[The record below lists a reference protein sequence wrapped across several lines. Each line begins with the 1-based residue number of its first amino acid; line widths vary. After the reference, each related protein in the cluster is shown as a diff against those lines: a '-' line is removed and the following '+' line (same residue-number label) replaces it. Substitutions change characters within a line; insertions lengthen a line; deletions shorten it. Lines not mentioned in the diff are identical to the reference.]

1 VVDLAPADWVR
12 FTLGPRYVGLSAF
25 ASSGSDSESDY
36 TSFVGSSLGVE
47 FVINDTVRLQP
58 HGGVVTWVN
67 NPSDRGVFLFT
78 AGLAIKLL
86 AGKADKPEPAADGR
100 APSE

>member
-1 VVDLAPADWVR
+1 
-12 FTLGPRYVGLSAF
+12 
-25 ASSGSDSESDY
+25 
-36 TSFVGSSLGVE
+36 VE

-78 AGLAIKLL
+78 AGLAIKLR